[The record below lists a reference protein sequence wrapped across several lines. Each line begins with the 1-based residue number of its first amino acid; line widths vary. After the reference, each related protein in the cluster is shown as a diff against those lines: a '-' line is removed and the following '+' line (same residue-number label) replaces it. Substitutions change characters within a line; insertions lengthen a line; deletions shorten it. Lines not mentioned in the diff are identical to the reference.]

1 MTDAGDLAS
10 VKDADRL
17 IAIIGDEDTVTG
29 FLLTGIGDRSRPTDP
44 TYLVVRRDTSDAT
57 IAEAFEHFTRQRK
70 DVGMVLITQNIANR
84 IRSNIEGYTGR
95 VPAVIEIPSKDQVYD
110 PRQDTLMQ
118 RVQRL
123 LGIRDK

>member
-1 MTDAGDLAS
+1 MADGGS
-10 VKDADRL
+10 RSPEADRL

-29 FLLTGIGDRSRPTDP
+29 FLLTGIGDRSTREP
-44 TYLVVRRDTSDAT
+44 TYFVVRRDTTDAA
-57 IAEAFEHFTRQRK
+57 IAQVFEHFTVRRE
-70 DVGMVLITQNIANR
+70 DVGMVLITQNVANR
-84 IRSNIEGYTGR
+84 IRGSIEAYEGR

-123 LGIRDK
+123 LGIRER